1 MTFNVDC
8 GISSQQH
15 KELLSKGER
24 TDTTNQ
30 RNLSAVNSDE
40 DESRKGV
47 REKMRRTSQ
56 EFQMPGSKRQRNAS
70 SPARE
75 HANKLLRLSAGRV
88 EAPQSGKEVLDCN
101 VLSSSLNEPANRMM
115 RVGDPVKKFRF
126 ERPDVKFRASKG
138 DEENKTGRSSR
149 AHGGSNVSAVIHRP
163 PRSWSFG
170 KWKPLNEKARK
181 GNFSRWKFKSP
192 AWVDRMTQ
200 GRDIFYGL
208 RPLAA
213 AHAQDE
219 DRVKAMIK
227 RRNLRPPGSIFKTLN
242 KQFLGHLTRSGDVLS
257 MVYSEP
263 ERLRS
268 NNNVSTASI
277 QYDITTGRRLVPG
290 QDPEVRSEKRWEE
303 KKQCVRGKISSP
315 IQRVSVTKRQSDVEG
330 DQITHG
336 VAESAQNNNR
346 RLKGW
351 NSDPWV
357 TSDIPHKPSDIVRY
371 NRFGSRM
378 GQARKLQRTKFK
390 KAEKG
395 INLRH
400 VTFASMDV
408 RLEGHGPKSQKTDR
422 APRHT
427 KDSML
432 QHPKIVRRYL
442 SKERSSYSRTRKTP
456 LQDRNGANINI
467 GSGDLRKGRW
477 DYKEEFW
484 TRMFKSEMDK
494 VAHHK
499 SLQSLVKCSHI
510 PSLLTSPSLELSNS
524 HENGEDWSSKL
535 GFSGKTQLEE
545 HNKAL
550 TKYPAIWITGKQFD
564 WETREYEGKESD
576 AIVQGFDPA
585 SDNENSS
592 SSPVN
597 MNYEGQIN
605 APDEPDVKP
614 QWPLAHQAASESRNL
629 DCTAI
634 IKHKIPEVTVQ
645 LVRSL
650 PSIIKQIH
658 KNHRALNTIPQ
669 YCHIVICIQRG
680 NPIVLDHKKKYFY
693 PLENCNI
700 FCTLR
705 QIIDCISLFF
715 SETPQNSK
723 GLIKVV

>member
-1 MTFNVDC
+1 MIFSVEC

-40 DESRKGV
+40 DEPGKGV

-101 VLSSSLNEPANRMM
+101 AVALSSSLNEPADRMM
-115 RVGDPVKKFRF
+115 RVGDPAKKFRF
-126 ERPDVKFRASKG
+126 ERPDVRFRISKG
-138 DEENKTGRSSR
+138 DEENKTGRSSS
-149 AHGGSNVSAVIHRP
+149 AHGGGSASAVIHRP
-163 PRSWSFG
+163 PTSWSFG
-170 KWKPLNEKARK
+170 KWKPLNEKAHK

-213 AHAQDE
+213 ACSGDE
-219 DRVKAMIK
+219 DRVKAVIK

-242 KQFLGHLTRSGDVLS
+242 KQFLGPLTRSGDVLS

-263 ERLRS
+263 ERLYS
-268 NNNVSTASI
+268 NNNVSTSSI
-277 QYDITTGRRLVPG
+277 QYDIATGRRLVPG
-290 QDPEVRSEKRWEE
+290 QDREVRSGKRWEE
-303 KKQCVRGKISSP
+303 KKQCVRQKMSSP
-315 IQRVSVTKRQSDVEG
+315 IQRVSVPKRQSDVEG

-336 VAESAQNNNR
+336 VAESAQNYNR

-351 NSDPWV
+351 NSDPWL

-378 GQARKLQRTKFK
+378 GQARKLCRTKSK

-400 VTFASMDV
+400 VTFASMDAHV
-408 RLEGHGPKSQKTDR
+408 EVHGPKSKKMDR
-422 APRHT
+422 APHHT
-427 KDSML
+427 KGSLL
-432 QHPKIVRRYL
+432 QHPKIVKRYS

-467 GSGDLRKGRW
+467 GGGDIREGRW
-477 DYKEEFW
+477 DYQEEFW
-484 TRMFKSEMDK
+484 TKMFKSEMEK

-499 SLQSLVKCSHI
+499 SLQSLVQCSHI
-510 PSLLTSPSLELSNS
+510 PSLLASPSLELSNPY
-524 HENGEDWSSKL
+524 ENGENWSSKL
-535 GFSGKTQLEE
+535 GFSGRTQLEE
-545 HNKAL
+545 HNKDL
-550 TKYPAIWITGKQFD
+550 RKYPAIWITGRQFD
-564 WETREYEGKESD
+564 WETCEFEGKESD

-592 SSPVN
+592 SSRVN
-597 MNYEGQIN
+597 MKYKGQIN

-614 QWPLAHQAASESRNL
+614 QCPLAHQAASESCNL

-634 IKHKIPEVTVQ
+634 IKHKNPEVAVQ
-645 LVRSL
+645 VVRSL
-650 PSIIKQIH
+650 PS
-658 KNHRALNTIPQ
+658 NH
-669 YCHIVICIQRG
+669 
-680 NPIVLDHKKKYFY
+680 
-693 PLENCNI
+693 
-700 FCTLR
+700 
-705 QIIDCISLFF
+705 
-715 SETPQNSK
+715 
-723 GLIKVV
+723 